1 MGGAGYVTDVAAFDR
16 LRARPFL
23 GGHDPIVA
31 KVVAVAPATVVTY
44 LGDRLLT
51 WRDTT
56 SDNRRREVLL
66 FVFFNLAGLM
76 ISVLLLAVSHDVLR
90 LTSRLADNLVGNV
103 LGVGL
108 GTAFRHGA
116 CRRFVFVGATARM
129 APGRPSGL

>member
-1 MGGAGYVTDVAAFDR
+1 MTAVTSPQAELRWSDRTPSACSGRRSPKSRASRETRDGPGRSRGPEKASRTREIVTFAAVGGAGYVTDVAAFNR

-66 FVFFNLAGLM
+66 FVFFNLAG
-76 ISVLLLAVSHDVLR
+76 
-90 LTSRLADNLVGNV
+90 
-103 LGVGL
+103 
-108 GTAFRHGA
+108 
-116 CRRFVFVGATARM
+116 
-129 APGRPSGL
+129 